1 MRADLVGVL
10 AVLAASLG
18 LGGCT
23 PSCDQT
29 CRRLFNCEALEVY
42 GMTTDTCT
50 EDCLY
55 QEAVYDDWED
65 AELREAYKESRRC
78 VADATCEDL
87 AAGVCFDETLYPY

>member
-1 MRADLVGVL
+1 MRAHLVGAL
-10 AVLAASLG
+10 AVVAASLS

-29 CRRLFNCEALEVY
+29 CRRLFNCAALEVY
-42 GMTTDTCT
+42 GMSGDTCT

-55 QEAVYDDWED
+55 QEAVYDDWD
-65 AELREAYKESRRC
+65 DVELREAYKESRRC
-78 VADATCEDL
+78 VAAATCEDL

>member
-1 MRADLVGVL
+1 MRAHLVGAL
-10 AVLAASLG
+10 ALAAAALSSA
-18 LGGCT
+18 GCT

-29 CRRLFNCEALEVY
+29 CRRLFNCESLEVY
-42 GMTTDTCT
+42 GMTEDTCV

-55 QEAVYDDWED
+55 QEAVYERWDDV
-65 AELREAYKESRRC
+65 ELREAYQESRRC

>member
-1 MRADLVGVL
+1 MRAHLVGAL
-10 AVLAASLG
+10 AVFAASLS

-42 GMTTDTCT
+42 GMTGDTCT

-55 QEAVYDDWED
+55 QEAVYDDWD
-65 AELREAYKESRRC
+65 DVALREAYKESRRC

>member
-1 MRADLVGVL
+1 LRADLVGAL
-10 AVLAASLG
+10 AVLAASLS

-42 GMTTDTCT
+42 GMTGDTCT

-55 QEAVYDDWED
+55 QEAVYDDWD
-65 AELREAYKESRRC
+65 DVELREAYKESRRC

>member
-1 MRADLVGVL
+1 MRAHLLGAL
-10 AVLAASLG
+10 AVVAATLT

-23 PSCDQT
+23 PSCDEAW
-29 CRRLFNCEALEVY
+29 RRLFNCEALEVY
-42 GMTTDTCT
+42 GMTGDTCT

-55 QEAVYDDWED
+55 QEAVYDDWD
-65 AELREAYKESRRC
+65 DVELREAYKESRRC